1 MYSDCVNDKAT
12 GGGGGMPPYVYTQNF
27 SIFYFLFFYPLYN
40 DQFILCGRFLFPK
53 VLFSSF
59 L

>member
-12 GGGGGMPPYVYTQNF
+12 GGGGGMPPLCLF
-27 SIFYFLFFYPLYN
+27 LELFHFLFFYPLYN